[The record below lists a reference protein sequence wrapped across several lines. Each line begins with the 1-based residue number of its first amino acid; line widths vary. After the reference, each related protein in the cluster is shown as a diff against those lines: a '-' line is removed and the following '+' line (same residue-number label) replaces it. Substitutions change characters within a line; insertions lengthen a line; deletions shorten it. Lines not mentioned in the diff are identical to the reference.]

1 VSVLELPA
9 TEARARFK
17 DVLDAAE
24 EGRAT
29 TIVRDRVHFAV
40 VDGERLRSAL
50 ADLVD
55 ADAHLVAEAGGWSA
69 FLVGRPISASGS
81 TVEEAIEDLLVAVRE
96 YAEDFNDH
104 LSSAPNH
111 AANWQ
116 FVQLVALSDDDDLRE
131 WLVGDAT
138 RQLESSSR

>member
-24 EGRAT
+24 GGRAT
-29 TIVRDRVHFAV
+29 SIIRDRVHFAL

-50 ADLVD
+50 AQLVE
-55 ADAHLVAEAGGWSA
+55 ADARLVAEAGGWSA
-69 FLVGRPISASGS
+69 FLVGRPISASGN
-81 TVEEAIEDLLVAVRE
+81 TIEEAIDDLLVAVRE

-104 LSSAPNH
+104 LSTVPNH

-131 WLVGDAT
+131 WLQADAS
-138 RQLESSSR
+138 RQIDAPVQ

>member
-1 VSVLELPA
+1 MSVLELSA
-9 TEARARFK
+9 TEARTRFK

-24 EGRAT
+24 RGRAT
-29 TIVRDRVHFAV
+29 SIVRDRTHFAV

-50 ADLVD
+50 AHLVE
-55 ADAHLVAEAGGWSA
+55 ADARLVAEAGGWSA

-96 YAEDFNDH
+96 YADDFNDR
-104 LSSAPNH
+104 LSGAPNH

-131 WLVGDAT
+131 WLVGDAA
-138 RQLESSSR
+138 RQLEPSSR